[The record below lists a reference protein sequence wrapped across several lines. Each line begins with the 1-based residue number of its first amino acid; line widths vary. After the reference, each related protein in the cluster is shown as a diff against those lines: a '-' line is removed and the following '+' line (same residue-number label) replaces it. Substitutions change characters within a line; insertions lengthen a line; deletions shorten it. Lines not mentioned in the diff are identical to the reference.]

1 MSHPSPRPHSTDSQ
15 THKKMTLSMADRSSK
30 TNQIKVISQ
39 VGVDPEA
46 NRSTHPHPDPIILTL
61 TLILVLVFFTLSY

>member
-1 MSHPSPRPHSTDSQ
+1 MFSPLLLCTAQCSTVHHSPLRPHSTDSQ

-46 NRSTHPHPDPIILTL
+46 NR
-61 TLILVLVFFTLSY
+61 